1 MENGPPR
8 PSGGQSGL
16 ATVGDP
22 AADVCRSP
30 ARAAAGSGVVVV
42 LHDLRLAAAYSDRV
56 AILGGGEIIAC
67 GRPDDVLA
75 AGLLSEVQRYLREVI
90 RRSPTGASTRSQP
103 R

>member
-1 MENGPPR
+1 MENVPPR

-16 ATVGDP
+16 ATVGAP

-42 LHDLRLAAAYSDRV
+42 LHDLRLAAADSDRV
-56 AILGGGEIIAC
+56 ASLGGGEIIAC

-75 AGLLSEVQRYLREVI
+75 AGLLSEVYRYPVEVI
-90 RRSPTGASTRSQP
+90 RRPETGAFTRSQP

>member
-22 AADVCRSP
+22 AADVCSSR
-30 ARAAAGSGVVVV
+30 ARAAAGTGVVVV

-56 AILGGGEIIAC
+56 AILGGGGIIAC
-67 GRPDDVLA
+67 GRPDAVLA
-75 AGLLSEVQRYLREVI
+75 AGLLSEVSRYPVEVI
-90 RRSPTGASTRSQP
+90 RRPETGAFTRSRP

>member
-30 ARAAAGSGVVVV
+30 ARAAAGSGVVV

-75 AGLLSEVQRYLREVI
+75 AGLLSEVYRYPVEVI
-90 RRSPTGASTRSQP
+90 RRPETGAFTRSQP